1 MNSKQALSNRIV
13 HISNGASLQS
23 EAMTKILVIAEST
36 VRRDRLL
43 EALQALGFE
52 TFSTESGYSGIQIAC
67 RSLPSV
73 ILCSTTLVESDG
85 YAVLAMLRKDA
96 VTAIIPSILVAP
108 TLTRSDLR
116 KAMELGA
123 ADFLVEPLT
132 TEEVLQA
139 IDTQLKKQSTLEQWW
154 TEQKPIFQVAE
165 TQLEVSSN
173 TVSGSIAS
181 DINPI
186 RSNVTSLAI
195 NYPSKPPLDE
205 VFRYI
210 ESNYH
215 QSITL
220 GDVAKAVGYSSAY
233 LTNLTRRH
241 TGQTIQQWI
250 IERRM
255 VAARQLLLETD
266 HIVERIAA
274 QVGYQHSVH
283 FFRQFRQLHGTT
295 PQSWRSHNR
304 ANP

>member
-1 MNSKQALSNRIV
+1 
-13 HISNGASLQS
+13 
-23 EAMTKILVIAEST
+23 MTKILVIAEST
-36 VRRDRLL
+36 PHRDRLL
-43 EALQALGFE
+43 EALDALGFA
-52 TFSTESGYSGIQIAC
+52 TLSTERGSRGVQIAC
-67 RSLPSV
+67 QSLPSV
-73 ILCSTTLVESDG
+73 ILCSKQLAESDG
-85 YAVLAMLRKDA
+85 FAVLAMLRKDPT
-96 VTAIIPSILVAP
+96 TAIIPSILVAP
-108 TLTRSDLR
+108 SLTRSDLR
-116 KAMELGA
+116 QAMELGA
-123 ADFLVEPLT
+123 DDFLVEPLT
-132 TEEVLQA
+132 SEELVQS
-139 IDTQLKKQSTLEQWW
+139 IKVQLEKQLTLEEWW
-154 TEQKPIFQVAE
+154 NNRNAPPAPPKETSSRLSKP
-165 TQLEVSSN
+165 L
-173 TVSGSIAS
+173 
-181 DINPI
+181 

-205 VFRYI
+205 AFRYI
-210 ESNYH
+210 ELNYH

-233 LTNLTRRH
+233 LTNLMRRH

-304 ANP
+304 ANL